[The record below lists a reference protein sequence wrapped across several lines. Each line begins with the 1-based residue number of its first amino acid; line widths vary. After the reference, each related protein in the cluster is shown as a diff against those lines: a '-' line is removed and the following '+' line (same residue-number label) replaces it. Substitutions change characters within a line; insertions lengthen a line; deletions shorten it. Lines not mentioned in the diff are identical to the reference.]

1 MFYDAGYRASPNAT
15 GRMFCGRLLISPHPV
30 AAHHST
36 SSSATL
42 NSRQPRFSRG
52 LPRPEVRGLRHSRG
66 QTSGKEWWGAEVP
79 EELGKQGNLKAKA
92 QSKWGIRGSWG
103 WGIPAIPHLCR
114 TRLVQRGHN
123 LWTIRAWPSVASE
136 FLPAPTVCSPPR
148 HPIEESSKEQNIR
161 VPYRQLRG
169 PEAPACP
176 CESGI
181 ERFRPRAGAPDV
193 CRLSA

>member
-1 MFYDAGYRASPNAT
+1 MCRACFGPSP
-15 GRMFCGRLLISPHPV
+15 
-30 AAHHST
+30 
-36 SSSATL
+36 
-42 NSRQPRFSRG
+42 PRFMLRQDHGAEQAKRDRSRTKGKTLSGKPANFREGVVECGGSRG
-52 LPRPEVRGLRHSRG
+52 IG
-66 QTSGKEWWGAEVP
+66 QTR
-79 EELGKQGNLKAKA
+79 
-92 QSKWGIRGSWG
+92 QSERQSSIQVGDSREFGIL
-103 WGIPAIPHLCR
+103 AIPHLGR

-136 FLPAPTVCSPPR
+136 FLPAPTVCLPPR

-169 PEAPACP
+169 LEALACL

-181 ERFRPRAGAPDV
+181 ERFRPRAEAPDV